1 MDRLGAFFLTCLLIE
16 LSPGPNT
23 TYLAGLALA
32 EGRKAGLAALV
43 GASLG
48 LFAVGSLA
56 VLGLAKLIVRSPA
69 AFETLRVAGILYLFW
84 LAFDAWRG
92 SRMPAVP
99 VAGRETTHGK
109 AYVGYVARGFLSNVL
124 NPKAAMFYLAVIPAF
139 VQRDWHPHIVQNAV
153 LAGIYVGVATAM
165 HFAVVFSAARIGSFL
180 VTPHQA
186 RRVRQGLA
194 LMLVLVAVWF
204 AWETRG

>member
-16 LSPGPNT
+16 LAPGPNT
-23 TYLAGLALA
+23 AYLAGLALA
-32 EGRKAGLAALV
+32 HGRRAGLAALI
-43 GASLG
+43 GASVG

-56 VLGLAKLIVRSPA
+56 VLGLAKLIVHSPS
-69 AFETLRVAGILYLFW
+69 AFEVLRVAGIGYLFW
-84 LAFDAWRG
+84 LAFDAWRDSG
-92 SRMPAVP
+92 LTPAAAGPGP
-99 VAGRETTHGK
+99 VAADQPFGS
-109 AYVGYVARGFLSNVL
+109 YIARGFLSNVL

-139 VQRDWHPHIVQNAV
+139 VQRDWHPHILQNAV

-165 HFAVVFSAARIGSFL
+165 HLAVVLFAARLGSFL
-180 VTPHQA
+180 VAPEQA

-194 LMLVLVAVWF
+194 LLLALVAIWF